1 MKKILIICMRTWG
14 RMGNY
19 EAAKK
24 IESELAS
31 KEAFSAELICFDE
44 LVPVFSKFGLR
55 MQEIA
60 ASYYDPNIKLK
71 LYDELIDDIDS
82 WISNFNN
89 EQVLNESLSSV
100 IDNNFPS
107 LIISTK
113 GVIAKIVHVFK
124 KNSILTS
131 KL

>member
-24 IESELAS
+24 IESELAR
-31 KEAFSAELICFDE
+31 KEVFSTELICFDE

-55 MQEIA
+55 MQEIS
-60 ASYYDPNIKLK
+60 ASYYDSHIKLK
-71 LYDELIDDIDS
+71 LYDELIDDISS

-89 EQVLNESLSSV
+89 EQVLN
-100 IDNNFPS
+100 NF
-107 LIISTK
+107 
-113 GVIAKIVHVFK
+113 
-124 KNSILTS
+124 S
-131 KL
+131 K

>member
-1 MKKILIICMRTWG
+1 MNIVNKEKIR
-14 RMGNY
+14 Y
-19 EAAKK
+19 
-24 IESELAS
+24 
-31 KEAFSAELICFDE
+31 
-44 LVPVFSKFGLR
+44 VFSR
-55 MQEIA
+55 IRQ
-60 ASYYDPNIKLK
+60 LK

-113 GVIAKIVHVFK
+113 GVIAKIVHAFK